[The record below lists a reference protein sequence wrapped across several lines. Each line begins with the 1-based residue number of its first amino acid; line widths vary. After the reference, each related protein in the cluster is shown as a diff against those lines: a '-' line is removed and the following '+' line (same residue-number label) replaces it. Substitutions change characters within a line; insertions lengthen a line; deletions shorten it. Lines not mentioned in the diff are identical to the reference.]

1 MTPIGK
7 QAKLLLLMSN
17 QVSTMKKLSIDE
29 LKACAK
35 QVRRDIVEM
44 TAEAGSGHPGGSLSA
59 VEILVPLYFSL
70 MNHDP
75 KNPNWEDRDRLI
87 LSKGHASPLLYS
99 CLAEAGY
106 FSRDLLP
113 TFRKFGSPLQGHPDR
128 RRLAGIEASTGS
140 LGQGLSIAIGHAL
153 AARLNNKDYTT
164 YCVISDGESN
174 EGQIWEASMM
184 AAHYKLDNLITIL
197 DNNKYQ
203 LDDSTEAICD
213 MEPIDEKWKS
223 FKWHVQ
229 RIDGHDMEAMI
240 KALEAAKEVK
250 GQPAI
255 IVADTIKGKGV
266 SFMENNNGFH
276 GVAPTQEE
284 LKKALEEL
292 A

>member
-1 MTPIGK
+1 
-7 QAKLLLLMSN
+7 
-17 QVSTMKKLSIDE
+17 MKKLSLDE
-29 LKACAK
+29 LKTCAR

-44 TAEAGSGHPGGSLSA
+44 TAAAGSGHPGGSLSA
-59 VEILVPLYFSL
+59 VEILVSLYFSI

-75 KNPNWEDRDRLI
+75 KNPSWEDRDRLI

-99 CLAEAGY
+99 VLAEAGY

-128 RRLAGIEASTGS
+128 RRLAGVEASTGS
-140 LGQGLSIAIGHAL
+140 LGQGLSIGIGHAL
-153 AARLNNKDYTT
+153 AARLNKKDYTT
-164 YCVISDGESN
+164 YVVISDGESN
-174 EGQIWEASMM
+174 EGQIWEAAMM
-184 AAHYKLDNLITIL
+184 AAHHKLDNMIAVL

-213 MEPIDEKWKS
+213 MEPVDEKWRA

-229 RIDGHDMEAMI
+229 RVDGHDLEQVL
-240 KALEAAKEVK
+240 KALEVAKEVK
-250 GQPAI
+250 GQPAM

-266 SFMENNNGFH
+266 SFMENNNEFH
-276 GVAPTQEE
+276 GVAPTQDE